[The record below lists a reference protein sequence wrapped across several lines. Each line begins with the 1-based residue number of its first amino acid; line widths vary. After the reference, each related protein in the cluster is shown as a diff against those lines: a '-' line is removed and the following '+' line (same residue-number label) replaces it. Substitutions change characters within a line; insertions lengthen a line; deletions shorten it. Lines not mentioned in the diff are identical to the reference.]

1 MLNALLT
8 NDNESMF
15 NAHHNYWLS
24 NGKSLNHIVGGET
37 SPREI
42 NVRREERNLKRRGT
56 DIKESEI
63 NIPSKLMKIDNNHL
77 FFTIDGRTK
86 LDKSP
91 QIPRSFGY
99 QRSVYNIFASR
110 KILIK
115 AGQVKAVPSDLSLN
129 THSTHFT
136 LILNSPNLLR
146 RQILLQPTV
155 LDCNFTQHL
164 SIHLYNPGSQDVYI
178 SVGEV
183 IAQAKFIP
191 EAGFI

>member
-1 MLNALLT
+1 MLNALVT
-8 NDNESMF
+8 NDSKSMY
-15 NAHHNYWLS
+15 NAHHNYWLNNS
-24 NGKSLNHIVGGET
+24 KSLNHVVEGET
-37 SPREI
+37 GSHEI
-42 NVRREERNLKRRGT
+42 NVEREKRNLKRRGT
-56 DIKESEI
+56 EIKESEI
-63 NIPSKLMKIDNNHL
+63 NIPSKLLKIDNNHL

-86 LDKSP
+86 LKKCP

-99 QRSVYNIFASR
+99 QRSVYNIFASS
-110 KILIK
+110 KLLIK

-136 LILNSPNLLR
+136 LIFNSPNLLK

-164 SIHLYNPGSQDVYI
+164 TIHLYNPGSRDVHI
-178 SVGEV
+178 REGEV

-191 EAGFI
+191 EPGFM